1 MSHLLEDK
9 APQDSRPVVI
19 MPQDEGRFG
28 RISEVKRAWAPP
40 GVRPKAPKQVVREY
54 LYVFSAVAPAL
65 GRMTS
70 LILPYANSET
80 MNIFVD
86 QVAQDFQDYFVIM
99 LVDGAGWHRSKEL
112 KIPENVRFIEQPSHS
127 PELNPA
133 EHIWEEIR
141 ETATH
146 NEAFESLDGL
156 QNKLCQAL
164 RGLHDDPERLRSMTN
179 FPYLKCDDF
188 LKGYQTKVPL

>member
-1 MSHLLEDK
+1 
-9 APQDSRPVVI
+9 

-28 RISEVKRAWAPP
+28 RISEARRAWAPP
-40 GVRPKAPKQVVREY
+40 DIRPKAPRQIVREY

-70 LILPYANSET
+70 LILPYANSDM

-86 QVAQDFQDYFVIM
+86 QVAQDFQEFFVIM
-99 LVDGAGWHRSKEL
+99 LVDGAGWHRSKDL
-112 KIPENVRFIEQPSHS
+112 KIPENVRFIQQPSHS

-141 ETATH
+141 ENATH
-146 NEAFESLDGL
+146 NEAFDSLDEL
-156 QNKLCQAL
+156 QDRLCQAL
-164 RGLHDDPERLRSMTN
+164 RDLHDDADRLRSMTN
-179 FPYLKCDDF
+179 FPYLKCDEF
-188 LKGYQTKVPL
+188 LNGSQPKVPL

>member
-1 MSHLLEDK
+1 
-9 APQDSRPVVI
+9 

-28 RISEVKRAWAPP
+28 RISEAKRAWAPP
-40 GVRPKAPKQVVREY
+40 GLRPKAPKQIVREY

-65 GRMTS
+65 GKMTS

-80 MNIFVD
+80 MNIFVN
-86 QVAQDFQDYFVIM
+86 QVSQEFQKFFVIM
-99 LVDGAGWHRSKEL
+99 LVDGAGWHKSKDL

-141 ETATH
+141 ENATH
-146 NEAFESLDGL
+146 NEAFKSLDEL
-156 QNKLCQAL
+156 QDKLCEAL
-164 RGLHDDPERLRSMTN
+164 TDLHDNPERLRSMTN
-179 FPYLKCDDF
+179 FPYLKCDYF
-188 LKGYQTKVPL
+188 FKAQPSVVPI